1 MIFFCRRTNTVDGRS
16 RWSVSVPTLLGF
28 TTVGWFY
35 SEELAVQF
43 LECLEATSSMRRQA
57 ELDAWNEMLFRL
69 DFLWAEKL
77 QQKRSQLEARQ
88 EDIRTLLEDFNARLG
103 RLLVSGEDPESGVKA
118 VWDDTFARLGQ
129 VEDMALLARTLHA
142 QSRVLTALQA
152 ELCQQARLRQQGG
165 RLAGCLPA
173 CSGPVQ

>member
-88 EDIRTLLEDFNARLG
+88 EDIRTLL
-103 RLLVSGEDPESGVKA
+103 
-118 VWDDTFARLGQ
+118 
-129 VEDMALLARTLHA
+129 
-142 QSRVLTALQA
+142 
-152 ELCQQARLRQQGG
+152 
-165 RLAGCLPA
+165 
-173 CSGPVQ
+173 